1 METEISRIA
10 SWLQPQDILLD
21 VDVRDR
27 AQLFEQVATTIG
39 GANGLDPAP
48 IRRAL
53 ERREQVGST
62 ALGDRFAVPHACIAG
77 ITRPLTLYIRSR
89 TGIAFDAPDGI
100 PVDRILAIMAPTDG
114 VKQDHLELLALVARL
129 FSDGGFRSRIDAAAD
144 AAEAADV
151 FHSGIDRLVA
161 AGKSG

>member
-1 METEISRIA
+1 MPRPSRKEAGSQYHRVWISANGWQVHEGAGSMETEISRIA

-27 AQLFEQVATTIG
+27 AQLFERVATTIG

-77 ITRPLTLYIRSR
+77 ITRPLTLYI
-89 TGIAFDAPDGI
+89 
-100 PVDRILAIMAPTDG
+100 
-114 VKQDHLELLALVARL
+114 
-129 FSDGGFRSRIDAAAD
+129 
-144 AAEAADV
+144 
-151 FHSGIDRLVA
+151 
-161 AGKSG
+161 